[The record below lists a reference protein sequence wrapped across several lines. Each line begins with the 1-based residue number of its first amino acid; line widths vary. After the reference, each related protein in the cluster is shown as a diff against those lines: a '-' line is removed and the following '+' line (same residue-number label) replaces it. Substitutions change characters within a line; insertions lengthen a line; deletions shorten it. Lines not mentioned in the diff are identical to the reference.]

1 MASEALANSV
11 LIHLLLC
18 GPPVLATL
26 CVTSNLSVS
35 VHPSICLFVV
45 CQLLTQKM
53 EHRTMFRLLGLL
65 NRWGVIGKATCRSQS
80 QRSRSLGAEM
90 WHCFGEHLHK
100 TYTHVKPRL
109 WWPAFHA
116 THFIQYSAA
125 AKWILFEVTGS
136 QYSHYGIDGLQ
147 YKGTMRPLFDEIETL
162 IPVIAWAFSH

>member
-65 NRWGVIGKATCRSQS
+65 NR
-80 QRSRSLGAEM
+80 
-90 WHCFGEHLHK
+90 
-100 TYTHVKPRL
+100 
-109 WWPAFHA
+109 
-116 THFIQYSAA
+116 
-125 AKWILFEVTGS
+125 
-136 QYSHYGIDGLQ
+136 
-147 YKGTMRPLFDEIETL
+147 
-162 IPVIAWAFSH
+162 